1 MYAGEEGEALDT
13 TPAAPASREPAGGG
27 APGRAGAAGEPSPRG
42 SAARGPPVRS
52 RLTPPAPSP
61 PQPPRPREDG
71 AVSSKLLLGQRPK
84 TGSSYPLPPPPRAFP
99 SCYFLGT
106 QIGFYEKR
114 RAESGSRPSRPF
126 LPQLK
131 RDMVLYARL
140 TWRPGEEETPAAP
153 CGFLQPGP
161 AFPPACG
168 APAPRPRPSLG
179 RILGC
184 PGPPSTPR
192 RQAAAAPAA
201 TGPLGS
207 PRPFS

>member
-1 MYAGEEGEALDT
+1 MDT

-42 SAARGPPVRS
+42 GAARGPPRAEPPHAARS
-52 RLTPPAPSP
+52 IPAAAAAAPGRWSRCLRIIPRAATENRIFLSTPAS
-61 PQPPRPREDG
+61 QPPP
-71 AVSSKLLLGQRPK
+71 SC
-84 TGSSYPLPPPPRAFP
+84 AFP

-106 QIGFYEKR
+106 QIAFCEKR

-140 TWRPGEEETPAAP
+140 TWRPGEEEAPAAP

-168 APAPRPRPSLG
+168 APAPRPRPGLG

-184 PGPPSTPR
+184 PCPPSTPR

-201 TGPLGS
+201 TGPVGS
-207 PRPFS
+207 PRPFP